1 MYAHASQWDIHL
13 CANFLLLV
21 QENIT
26 PPCWLTKLNLESDSS
41 LSSSATLKGYLEVLL
56 NMIFELHMT
65 ISSTKYFA
73 FQLIK
78 AKLAYF
84 TLRRDFLAC
93 VQKNKQFCLSVCM
106 WEWVCVWVCVGQQN
120 EEGGASCMQE
130 LLLA

>member
-1 MYAHASQWDIHL
+1 MHQSLAVCDIEDLSSQAVKGKEENYVNCTKIICIVYAHVSQWDIHL

-26 PPCWLTKLNLESDSS
+26 PPRWLTKLNLESDSG
-41 LSSSATLKGYLEVLL
+41 LSSSATLKSYLEVLL

-93 VQKNKQFCLSVCM
+93 VQKN
-106 WEWVCVWVCVGQQN
+106 
-120 EEGGASCMQE
+120 
-130 LLLA
+130 